1 MYDAINA
8 TIIQLVTIE
17 AVHISMKSMTIRSKR
32 SVKRSKTFTGC
43 WTCRSRSVKCGQEKP
58 ACQRCRQ
65 SGLECAGYSVSL
77 VWPNENEPK
86 QIRRRVL
93 LDPLFSSHLAFS
105 DQAVNSALESIDSV
119 LDGLSL
125 TVGLFSVFPGTT
137 PSGHLTDGIEG
148 GHGDTAYGFQHH
160 GDKTPREETS
170 TTNMDS
176 KLYPYGYCPPI
187 IRSKDERQLM
197 YHWITCLSKLLTP
210 TPRLDNAF
218 QDIHTPMALSAIT
231 TKSHSSGHL
240 ALLHSLY
247 AVSAFSRASI
257 DSIQPTRR
265 SELSLGAMH
274 VQKTLQHLKKSLT
287 TTDFEEQQAILATI
301 TTLAV
306 VPCFTGGSSDWRIH
320 IRGGS
325 GLLQSIDRSA
335 WKRSPNAVAL
345 YQLFVGL
352 EALRP
357 AHSAV
362 AKDLEPLRLSLV
374 NLGLPSNTWD
384 TNSEDQLS
392 DDQSDRYLES
402 IWGVTKPLMGI
413 IAHINQLVFSDKT
426 LSEEELGYL
435 ELKILRSD
443 PSVLRFP
450 SPNKHCEDMT
460 LHHAC
465 AFYYACHI
473 YFLRSVRKLPPQI
486 IQHLVRQCIEQ
497 IETTESLEVEL
508 NFSGVFWP
516 MFIAACEAEDTELR
530 LRAMQYIGRRW
541 MSLGLPHVTD
551 AKKVV
556 LGVWSRRDQVGKH
569 RRGTI
574 FWYDIMAE
582 LGVDILLT

>member
-1 MYDAINA
+1 
-8 TIIQLVTIE
+8 
-17 AVHISMKSMTIRSKR
+17 MTIRSKR

-58 ACQRCRQ
+58 TCQRCGQ
-65 SGLECAGYSVSL
+65 SGRACAGYSVGL
-77 VWPNENEPK
+77 VWPTENEPK
-86 QIRRRVL
+86 QVRRRVL

-137 PSGHLTDGIEG
+137 PSGHLTGGING
-148 GHGDTAYGFQHH
+148 GDVHATTYGFQHH
-160 GDKTPREETS
+160 GDKIPREERP
-170 TTNMDS
+170 TTNKDS
-176 KLYPYGYCPPI
+176 NLYPYDYCPPL
-187 IRSKDERQLM
+187 IRSKEERQLM
-197 YHWITCLSKLLTP
+197 YHWVTCLSKLLTP

-231 TKSHSSGHL
+231 TKSHSPGHL

-257 DSIQPTRR
+257 QPTRR
-265 SELSLGAMH
+265 SELGLGAMH
-274 VQKTLQHLKKSLT
+274 VEKTLQHLRRGLT
-287 TTDFEEQQAILATI
+287 TSDFEEQQAILATI
-301 TTLAV
+301 TILAV

-320 IRGGS
+320 IRGGN
-325 GLLQSIDRSA
+325 GLLKSIDRSA
-335 WKRSPNAVAL
+335 WKRSPSAMAL
-345 YQLFVGL
+345 YQLFLGL

-374 NLGLPSNTWD
+374 HLGLPSNPWD
-384 TNSEDQLS
+384 TYSEYQLNN
-392 DDQSDRYLES
+392 DPNDRYLES
-402 IWGVTKPLMGI
+402 IWGVTKPLMDI
-413 IAHINQLVFSDKT
+413 IMRINQLVFSGQT
-426 LSEEELGYL
+426 LSEEELDCL

-450 SPNKHCEDMT
+450 SPNKYCEDMT
-460 LHHAC
+460 RYYAC

-473 YFLRSVRKLPPQI
+473 YFLRSVRKFPPQI

-497 IETTESLEVEL
+497 IETTESLKVEL
-508 NFSGVFWP
+508 NFSCLFWP
-516 MFIAACEAEDTELR
+516 MFITACEAEDTELR
-530 LRAMQYIGRRW
+530 LRAMRYIDRRW
-541 MSLGLPHVTD
+541 MSLAVPHVAT

-556 LGVWSRRDQVGKH
+556 LGVWSRRDQVGED
-569 RRGTI
+569 RRGTVL
-574 FWYDIMAE
+574 WYDIMAE